1 MNLDFSVIQNQKNL
15 LAFSAGVDS
24 SALFFLLLEQSIP
37 FDIAIVNYNLRVQ
50 SKDEVFYAKNLA
62 SKYKKNIF
70 LKETKIENISNFE
83 KNARDIRYKFFDEI
97 ILENSYENLITA
109 HQLNDKLEWFM
120 MQLSKG
126 AGLVELIGFNEFEQ
140 KENHKIYKPLLNI
153 TKEELENYLK
163 INNHK
168 YFVDQ
173 SNFDEKYKRNY
184 FRHTFSNKFLENF
197 SSGVKKSFEY
207 LQIDLDSLNIQN
219 IPIKKIK
226 ELEIFLNQNDDNLN
240 IRTIDLSLKKRG
252 FLLTSAQRNEILK
265 QKEITISHKI
275 NISIQQNHIWIAP
288 ICSEFI
294 EKKYKELYRINKIP
308 KNIRTYIFREKIELE
323 EQIGRA
329 SCRERVYVLV

>member
-1 MNLDFSVIQNQKNL
+1 MNLDFSVIRNQKNL

-50 SKDEVFYAKNLA
+50 NKNKIFYEKNLA

-219 IPIKKIK
+219 VPIKKIK

-323 EQIGRA
+323 E
-329 SCRERVYVLV
+329 LVF